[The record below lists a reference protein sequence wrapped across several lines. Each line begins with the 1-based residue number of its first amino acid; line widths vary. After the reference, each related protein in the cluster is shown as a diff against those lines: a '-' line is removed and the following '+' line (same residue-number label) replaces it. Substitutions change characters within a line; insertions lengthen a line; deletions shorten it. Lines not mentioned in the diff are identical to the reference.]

1 MKLGRTIAEGELVSP
16 RNVGKAITGLLAL
29 GLALVLAVG
38 AFAEEAVTT
47 TAASADTASAG
58 LFGNAMPLIMIVVLI
73 AVFYF
78 FMIRPEQKKR
88 KAAEEMRSNLGV
100 GDKITTIGGMV
111 GKIVD
116 ISNDLITF
124 ETGEDRV
131 RIQVTKWA
139 ISTNS
144 IQKQEEKS

>member
-1 MKLGRTIAEGELVSP
+1 MKNTLKRILSTLSLTAMCAVLFSGMLPVFADAGTAT
-16 RNVGKAITGLLAL
+16 TG
-29 GLALVLAVG
+29 GLS
-38 AFAEEAVTT
+38 VT
-47 TAASADTASAG
+47 
-58 LFGNAMPLIMIVVLI
+58 PIIMIVVML

-88 KAAEEMRSNLGV
+88 KQTEEMRSKLGV

-116 ISNDLITF
+116 INNDLITF

-139 ISTNS
+139 ISTNG
-144 IQKQEEKS
+144 IQKKEEGEK

>member
-1 MKLGRTIAEGELVSP
+1 MKNKITKILSLMTAALLACVALSGCAPAAGAEG
-16 RNVGKAITGLLAL
+16 
-29 GLALVLAVG
+29 G
-38 AFAEEAVTT
+38 AGGGGAT
-47 TAASADTASAG
+47 SI
-58 LFGNAMPLIMIVVLI
+58 IMIVVLI

-78 FMIRPEQKKR
+78 FMIRPENKK
-88 KAAEEMRSNLGV
+88 KKKAEEMRNALGV

-116 ISNDLITF
+116 ISGDLITF

-144 IQKQEEKS
+144 IDKSGEENKS

>member
-1 MKLGRTIAEGELVSP
+1 MKDTLKKLIGSLCAAAL
-16 RNVGKAITGLLAL
+16 LCLAL
-29 GLALVLAVG
+29 AGCAPAAGTDAAAAG
-38 AFAEEAVTT
+38 AATGMGY
-47 TAASADTASAG
+47 SSI
-58 LFGNAMPLIMIVVLI
+58 IMLVVLV

-78 FMIRPEQKKR
+78 FMIRPENKK
-88 KAAEEMRSNLGV
+88 KKKAEEMRNALAV

-111 GKIVD
+111 GKIVH
-116 ISNDLITF
+116 IGGDLITF

-144 IQKQEEKS
+144 IQKSEDPQQ

>member
-1 MKLGRTIAEGELVSP
+1 MNKKIIYVLCLVL
-16 RNVGKAITGLLAL
+16 TFAL
-29 GLALVLAVG
+29 GCMTLTGCVATTDGG
-38 AFAEEAVTT
+38 AGGAS
-47 TAASADTASAG
+47 AASSI
-58 LFGNAMPLIMIVVLI
+58 IMLVVLI

-78 FMIRPEQKKR
+78 FMIRPENKR
-88 KAAEEMRSNLGV
+88 KKKLEQMRSELGV

-116 ISNDLITF
+116 ISGDLITF

-144 IQKQEEKS
+144 IQKEESN

>member
-1 MKLGRTIAEGELVSP
+1 MKKSL
-16 RNVGKAITGLLAL
+16 KKLLASAFAL
-29 GLALVLAVG
+29 AMSLALATG
-38 AFAEEAVTT
+38 AFAEGAVTT
-47 TAASADTASAG
+47 TAAASDATAASAG

-144 IQKQEEKS
+144 IQKQEEKA

>member
-1 MKLGRTIAEGELVSP
+1 MKKTM
-16 RNVGKAITGLLAL
+16 RNLLLLLSVAAVLCMAFTGCMPATA
-29 GLALVLAVG
+29 G
-38 AFAEEAVTT
+38 
-47 TAASADTASAG
+47 TAASGDAAAG
-58 LFGNAMPLIMIVVLI
+58 GGIAQYSSIIMIVVLI

-78 FMIRPEQKKR
+78 FLIRPEQKK
-88 KAAEEMRSNLGV
+88 KKKAEEMRNSLSV

-111 GKIVD
+111 GKIVN
-116 ISNDLITF
+116 IGGDLVTF

-144 IQKQEEKS
+144 IQKTEDSQS

>member
-1 MKLGRTIAEGELVSP
+1 MKATLKRILPLICVALIVC
-16 RNVGKAITGLLAL
+16 LAL
-29 GLALVLAVG
+29 SGCATAGTGEESGGVMGSYGSIIMLVALV
-38 AFAEEAVTT
+38 
-47 TAASADTASAG
+47 
-58 LFGNAMPLIMIVVLI
+58 

-78 FMIRPEQKKR
+78 FMIRPENKK
-88 KAAEEMRSNLGV
+88 KKKAEEMRNSLSV

-111 GKIVD
+111 GKIVNV
-116 ISNDLITF
+116 SGDLITF

-144 IQKQEEKS
+144 IEKEDPGR

>member
-1 MKLGRTIAEGELVSP
+1 MKKSL
-16 RNVGKAITGLLAL
+16 KKLLASAFAL
-29 GLALVLAVG
+29 AMSLALATG
-38 AFAEEAVTT
+38 AFAEGAVTT
-47 TAASADTASAG
+47 TAAASDATAASAG

-88 KAAEEMRSNLGV
+88 KAAEEMRSNLSV

-144 IQKQEEKS
+144 IQKQEEKA